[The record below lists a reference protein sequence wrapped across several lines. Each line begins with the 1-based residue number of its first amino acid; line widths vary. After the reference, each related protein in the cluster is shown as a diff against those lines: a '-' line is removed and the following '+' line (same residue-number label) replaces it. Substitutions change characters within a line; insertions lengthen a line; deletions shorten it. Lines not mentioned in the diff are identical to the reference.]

1 MKNSA
6 QSDNNNKGETPIV
19 EIDESV
25 RKENRTNPIVI
36 LRSQDGD
43 TYEIPASA
51 ARLSQLV
58 KTTIECNSDD
68 DDEEED
74 NENILE
80 PIDLPKVGS
89 NCLERVVN
97 FCIHYE
103 NEPMLPIDASSK
115 KEDTLEKIVT
125 QTWYQDFIIDMD
137 QTMVFELLTA
147 ANYMEI
153 QPLLDLTCI
162 TVSIGFLGK
171 SAEEIREILKIP
183 KMTPEEEAQARKD
196 HRWIFED

>member
-1 MKNSA
+1 MKNNN
-6 QSDNNNKGETPIV
+6 QSDDNRGETPIAGEDKIV
-19 EIDESV
+19 CTDS
-25 RKENRTNPIVI
+25 RNNQIVI
-36 LRSQDGD
+36 LRSKDGD

-51 ARLSQLV
+51 ACLSQLV

-68 DDEEED
+68 DEEDDEETF
-74 NENILE
+74 LE

-89 NCLERVVN
+89 NCLERVVS

-103 NEPMLPIDASSK
+103 NEPMLPIDASTK
-115 KEDTLEKIVT
+115 NEDTLEKIVT

-183 KMTPEEEAQARKD
+183 KMTAEEEAQARKD